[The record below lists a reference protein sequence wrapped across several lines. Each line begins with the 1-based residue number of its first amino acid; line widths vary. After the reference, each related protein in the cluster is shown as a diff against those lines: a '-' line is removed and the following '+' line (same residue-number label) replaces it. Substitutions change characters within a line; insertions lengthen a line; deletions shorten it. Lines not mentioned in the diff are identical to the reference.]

1 MGGGGSRSDL
11 KVSRYKLKVL
21 MFLTTR
27 IVLVGHGSFWCAIAM
42 RACGAEVR
50 QSRGGGAVAV
60 LLQLSVRDTRDGLR
74 VVATLPPRDAAVEK
88 LVQLAQIRLPQLA
101 QDRLP

>member
-1 MGGGGSRSDL
+1 
-11 KVSRYKLKVL
+11 

-27 IVLVGHGSFWCAIAM
+27 IILVGHGSFWCAIAI

-60 LLQLSVRDTRDGLR
+60 LLQVSVRGTRDGFR
-74 VVATLPPRDAAVEK
+74 VVATLPPRDAAVET
-88 LVQLAQIRLPQLA
+88 LVQWPQIRLPQLA